1 MYLLYFSCPDMAIGQ
16 MQATFYVLKVPHIVQ
31 QLTITL
37 TQAEQQVYN
46 AVMTSDEILRLQ
58 VEIQVAADALRYDH
72 DYFNLRV
79 HNYTTYQPLVN
90 YSK

>member
-16 MQATFYVLKVPHIVQ
+16 AQCTFYVPKAPQIVQ

-37 TQAEQQVYN
+37 TQPKQGVYN
-46 AVMTSDEILRLQ
+46 AVMASPEIARLHI
-58 VEIQVAADALRYDH
+58 EIQAAAYALKYDH
-72 DYFNLRV
+72 DYFNLRI

-90 YSK
+90 HSK

>member
-16 MQATFYVLKVPHIVQ
+16 TQATFYIPKVPHIVQ

-46 AVMTSDEILRLQ
+46 AVMTSDEILQLQ
-58 VEIQVAADALRYDH
+58 VEIQVAADVLRYDH

-79 HNYTTYQPLVN
+79 HNYTTYPPLVN